1 MPFHVILYSIYNVFF
16 LLFCFSAP
24 ISIVQTILSGSKDN
38 LLFSYMKIHH
48 HYIATK
54 IQICMKVHFFVCVL
68 PFFKLHLLCC
78 LWQKYTLHFI
88 TAIRRATVYKCKKCR
103 MALATTENILPHW
116 TTVTSAGELE
126 LITWPKMLT
135 QLLQTETQEDS
146 QKILFSKENHCKI
159 GIFLEPLQ
167 WMNVCHA
174 VSENQTLHCS
184 KCHTKLG
191 SFSWS
196 SSIKCGCGAAMA
208 PAFFIHLNKV
218 DKCTMHKEIEAV
230 I

>member
-1 MPFHVILYSIYNVFF
+1 MYQSA
-16 LLFCFSAP
+16 LL
-24 ISIVQTILSGSKDN
+24 
-38 LLFSYMKIHH
+38 
-48 HYIATK
+48 
-54 IQICMKVHFFVCVL
+54 CVL

-116 TTVTSAGELE
+116 TNVTSAGELE

>member
-1 MPFHVILYSIYNVFF
+1 MCVAIFNY
-16 LLFCFSAP
+16 
-24 ISIVQTILSGSKDN
+24 IS
-38 LLFSYMKIHH
+38 Y
-48 HYIATK
+48 
-54 IQICMKVHFFVCVL
+54 CVACG
-68 PFFKLHLLCC
+68 KNT
-78 LWQKYTLHFI
+78 TLHFI

-116 TTVTSAGELE
+116 TTVTSGELE

-135 QLLQTETQEDS
+135 KLLQTETAEDS
-146 QKILFSKENHCKI
+146 QKIIFSKENNCK
-159 GIFLEPLQ
+159 GGLFLEPLQ

-174 VSENQTLHCS
+174 AVSENQTLQCS

-191 SFSWS
+191 SFSWG

-208 PAFFIHLNKV
+208 PAFFVHLSKV